1 LTSDALHPRNRSTN
15 SFFFIGSHYC
25 LISLSF
31 SVFIGAAGFFSARQ
45 RGRLIR
51 V

>member
-1 LTSDALHPRNRSTN
+1 LHPRNRSTN

-31 SVFIGAAGFFSARQ
+31 SVFIDAAVYFQPVSEGGLYAHD
-45 RGRLIR
+45 
-51 V
+51 